1 MQSEYLIHEGF
12 PQKADGRANFT
23 STLNL
28 VGEKDI
34 TGTVMDIKTSTG
46 IFSKETGIVVVSG
59 AKGGS
64 GCSFISNSIAAW
76 FARFKSK
83 NVVLLDLN
91 SGKKDTRI
99 IFNIKDE
106 VIRDLGDVACSF
118 KDIDLSIL
126 KKLVINTESSLNI
139 ILPPLK
145 FEKMELLQPENVH
158 DLLDVLMRVFDLVII
173 DFPYHLLQLKGF
185 DFLEYSDKFILVSQA
200 DYISISNLDVLC
212 NNLFVENSPSRVEI
226 IINKYN
232 VKPVISPARIMNM
245 LKFPVSAFI
254 PYDNDIEFLY
264 LTRGPFSMFNY
275 NLRIVKVISDFA
287 ENIYA
292 SLFQE

>member
-1 MQSEYLIHEGF
+1 MQNEYLINEGLQ
-12 PQKADGRANFT
+12 QKADGQATFT
-23 STLNL
+23 RTLNPI
-28 VGEKDI
+28 VEKDI
-34 TGTVMDIKTSTG
+34 TENVRDIKTSTG

-64 GCSFISNSIAAW
+64 GCSFISNAIAAC

-106 VIRDLGDVACSF
+106 IVRDLGDVACSF

-158 DLLDVLMRVFDLVII
+158 GLLDALMRVFDLIII

-185 DFLEYSDKFILVSQA
+185 DFLEYSDKFFLVSQA
-200 DYISISNLDVLC
+200 DYISISNLEVLF
-212 NNLFVENSPSRVEI
+212 NNLFLENSPSRVEI
-226 IINKYN
+226 VINKYN

-245 LKFPVSAFI
+245 LRFPVSAFI
-254 PYDNDIEFLY
+254 PYDSDIEFLY
-264 LTRGPFSMFNY
+264 LTKGPFPMFNY

-287 ENIYA
+287 ENIYS